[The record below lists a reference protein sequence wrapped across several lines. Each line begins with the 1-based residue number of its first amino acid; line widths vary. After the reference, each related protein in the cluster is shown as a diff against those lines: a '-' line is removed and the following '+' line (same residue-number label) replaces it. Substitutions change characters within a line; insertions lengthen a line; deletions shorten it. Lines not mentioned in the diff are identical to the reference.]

1 MPVSVVLGPRLQ
13 TVASYVPRDS
23 KLGDIG
29 TDHAYLPIFL
39 FETQKIAKAVAIDV
53 HAGPYQS
60 ALSAVQGRGLE
71 AAIEVRLGDGLLPL
85 KAGEVNVL
93 TLAGMGGRTMLDIF
107 SPRPDI
113 VGGVSDLIVQPQGA
127 EGTLRLELL
136 KAGWRLKAEQL
147 VEEEGRI
154 YVVMAFSKET
164 GLTKSELQE
173 KEKAWRQRLRP
184 LFKEEPLPDAEFQG
198 LIHKLVWD
206 FGPLVLDEGHPLLLK
221 LFREY
226 NSRLLRQR
234 KQMEKSKSPEITAKI
249 REASFKVTLVE
260 GLRRWLFQSA

>member
-1 MPVSVVLGPRLQ
+1 MSVSVGLGPRLQ
-13 TVASYVPRDS
+13 TVASYVPGGS

-39 FETQKIAKAVAIDV
+39 FETRQIAKAIAIDV

-60 ALSAVQGRGLE
+60 ALAAVQGRGLE
-71 AAIEVRLGDGLLPL
+71 EAIEVRLGDGLMPL
-85 KAGEVNVL
+85 KAGEVDVL

-113 VGGVSDLIVQPQGA
+113 IEGVSDLIVQPQGA

-164 GLTKSELQE
+164 GLTMAELQE
-173 KEKAWRQRLRP
+173 KEKLWRQHLHP
-184 LFKEEPLPDAEFQG
+184 LFKEESWSDAEFQG

-206 FGPLVLDEGHPLLLK
+206 FGPLVLDEGQPLLLK
-221 LFREY
+221 LFHEY
-226 NSRLLRQR
+226 NSRLLRQK

-249 REASFKVTLVE
+249 REVSFKVTLVE
-260 GLRRWLFQSA
+260 GLRKWLFQLA